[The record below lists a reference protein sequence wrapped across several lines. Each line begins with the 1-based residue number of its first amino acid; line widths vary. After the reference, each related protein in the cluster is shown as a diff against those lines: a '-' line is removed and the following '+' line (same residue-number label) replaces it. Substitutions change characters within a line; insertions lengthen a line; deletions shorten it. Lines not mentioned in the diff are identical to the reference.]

1 MKKKLSAIVLALVL
15 ALSLL
20 PAAAFAADGDVAQ
33 VGEQTYAT
41 VAEAIEAAKDGGTVK
56 LLAGVKSA
64 EAVKIAAGVD
74 VVLDLNGHTLENTAG
89 HGIVVEGGK
98 LTLQDSTATQPVDE
112 SGEVPAIKYNG
123 GAVIGKVDGVFT
135 TKGGEFTL
143 LSGKVQS
150 NHNIGV
156 SVEGNITPGGDEREA
171 IASKAYLKGGYV
183 LAQEYGASAQG
194 KGAYLSVEGDAFVE
208 AKDNAAV
215 GGNGTVS
222 ADANRGGT
230 VMDIKGGTL
239 VSHIQSK
246 GFIACGVYHPQNG
259 QLNISGGVIVAEGG
273 VGVLMRA
280 GKLNMTGGMII
291 TTGTASGKVGDSRI
305 ISNCYG
311 VFVDPSANYPGAKVD
326 GGITATISDKAVV
339 VTTGKDVPAL
349 TKSTS
354 DKGTNGSLT
363 VEGGFY
369 SDESAKE
376 FLSSELKVQL
386 ESSIP
391 VEDETLV
398 LFSYYKTETEAAT
411 AAFALSNGG
420 SKITV
425 LKKEDENAH
434 LVNVEYVDS
443 EGAVIYKT
451 QYEVGEGG
459 SELTL
464 PDLNA
469 SEGYQ
474 FLGWTLQ
481 GDDTNTVYTKY
492 DLTNTMEKLVFV
504 AKFGETVKVSYDYG
518 YENKLDVTDVLVGSV
533 IKLPEASRE
542 GYTFKGWKDSQ
553 KEYKA
558 GDEYTVNAAVTFEA
572 QWEAVKN
579 SNPTNP
585 TNPTNPSNPNTGVA
599 GVSLWVSLLALA
611 GVALV
616 VTLVAGNQKHGRR
629 EAK

>member
-33 VGEQTYAT
+33 VGEQTYTT
-41 VAEAIEAAKDGGTVK
+41 VAAAIEAAKDGGTVK
-56 LLAGVKSA
+56 LLANVKSA

-246 GFIACGVYHPQNG
+246 GYIACGVYHPQNG

-311 VFVDPSANYPGAKVD
+311 VFVDREAGYPGVGED
-326 GGITATISDKAVV
+326 GVAATISDKAVV
-339 VTTGKDVPAL
+339 VTTGEGVPAL
-349 TKSTS
+349 TMSNSTT
-354 DKGTNGSLT
+354 TNGSLT
-363 VEGGFY
+363 VKGGFY

-386 ESSIP
+386 ESSIA
-391 VEDETLV
+391 VEDEALV

-411 AAFALSNGG
+411 VASVLPEG

-425 LKKEDENAH
+425 LKKEDENAQ